1 MKQLK
6 FVNGLP
12 ELILSGKKT
21 VTRRIKDDKNL
32 SVGNIISCCRV
43 DETEFTQ
50 ARITVVNETTFEK
63 LTEEDKKG
71 HEPFK
76 SDKEMYDTFSKYY
89 KMKVT
94 PKTKVKVVRF
104 KLLI

>member
-6 FVNGLP
+6 FANGLP
-12 ELILSGKKT
+12 ELILNDKKI
-21 VTRRIKDDKNL
+21 VTWRINDDKDL
-32 SVGNIISCCRV
+32 SVDDILSCCRV
-43 DETEFTQ
+43 DGREFSQ
-50 ARITVVNETTFEK
+50 AKIIAVKETTFEK

-71 HEPFK
+71 YEPFK

-94 PKTKVKVVRF
+94 Q
-104 KLLI
+104 KLK